1 MYYYYLS
8 PLGGLLDVEREEEK
22 RCPSRFID
30 LIQKHLLAKNTA
42 YSSSVE
48 AVTIHWLRIMKNKA
62 AYVYIYYT
70 LTITHPHF
78 LSLFAFVFL
87 SACACSIAQQ
97 PFYTSPHSSVQV
109 HQFLFLSPPVNSPL
123 VLTPSQPISTYS
135 SSVDQSYSSV
145 AHVFELIYVMKV
157 KSFLKVAF
165 KAINYHKYS
174 VCIWKKQQ
182 QHISNGQ

>member
-1 MYYYYLS
+1 M
-8 PLGGLLDVEREEEK
+8 
-22 RCPSRFID
+22 
-30 LIQKHLLAKNTA
+30 
-42 YSSSVE
+42 
-48 AVTIHWLRIMKNKA
+48 
-62 AYVYIYYT
+62 
-70 LTITHPHF
+70 
-78 LSLFAFVFL
+78 
-87 SACACSIAQQ
+87 
-97 PFYTSPHSSVQV
+97 QV
-109 HQFLFLSPPVNSPL
+109 HQFLFLSPPVSSPL

-182 QHISNGQ
+182 QQHISNGQWRHSPDIILDFRNFCVHPRSLVFSLTPSSSHLLWRFLLCVVSFRMMYLLVWPHVLLRDCVLLTPFLPTDALRRENTPEQFSPAFQDRRCPAVHIMTSHQQLQ